1 MPGMLWAQGETG
13 GIEQTAPD
21 QGITTRALAGTV
33 DMVLGAYQHNPVQND
48 WHIGSIVQD
57 SAGLRWTNKA
67 GVSWR
72 LEPDLAN
79 QRLLTSPDNPYYAQ
93 GLREFKLIINNGQI
107 TGFTFAGGSYLRIS
121 PQLQTAPHVLVDPP
135 VSPREGLMT
144 PVQGVD
150 VTKFWSTE
158 NLSSCKKEV
167 RVQKKKPQ
175 CAKPSLVTGDF
186 NGDGQK
192 EVIELWA
199 NGNYLAMTV
208 YGIQKGGVLEELWS
222 TPRVSGDGPGAIA
235 WLVGDLNGDGKDELI
250 QQWASAGNILG
261 TIVYGAKGADY
272 KMERL
277 WGTSRVSGDGAGAV
291 AWLIGDLNGD
301 GKDEVIQQWASAGNI
316 LGTIVYGAAG
326 PGHAMTKL
334 WGTSRVSGDG
344 AEAVAWLIGDLNGD
358 GKDEVI
364 QQWASAGNI
373 LGTIVY
379 GQKVGG
385 ATPHEMARLWGT
397 SRVSGDGAGA
407 VAWLIGDLNGDGRD
421 EVIQPWANDR
431 TLGMIVYGA
440 TGSGH
445 DMTRLWGTSN
455 LQNMRVEAHNWII
468 ADIRGDG
475 FDEIIQVVSFPNE
488 RQAKLDL
495 GAITYKTRY
504 PSVPPQTDNDKQL
517 LLRDYAPLVWLA
529 QGETYFP
536 SSVEWAFPYLERFRN
551 SDGNYWLKTKTPLRS
566 PSDNSLPLFQG
577 DKNLNQVPVYAFAVE
592 KGEFL
597 DLIYFTFYPYN
608 RGKEVLNTKWGN
620 HVGDW
625 EHITVR
631 LAWLLNSRT
640 KQWSLE
646 PLGMYL
652 SAHNFGGAYPWGDV
666 IKADNLGNESS
677 QGTHPIVYSAWGS
690 HGFWTRAGSH
700 NYEISLTDETS
711 QGTRWPTW
719 NNVRTYDYAAKK
731 GLGGLSWP
739 GWMSTDYQNPG
750 AGNLADPAAGAIYR
764 WGNPESGMCVGECRL
779 NDGPTGPAAKGVWG
793 REVFK

>member
-1 MPGMLWAQGETG
+1 MDLQPLTSRRLGIAAVLALCVAMPGMLWAQGETG

-57 SAGLRWTNKA
+57 STGLRWTNKA

-79 QRLLTSPDNPYYAQ
+79 QRLLTGPDNPYYAQ

-235 WLVGDLNGDGKDELI
+235 WLV
-250 QQWASAGNILG
+250 
-261 TIVYGAKGADY
+261 
-272 KMERL
+272 
-277 WGTSRVSGDGAGAV
+277 
-291 AWLIGDLNGD
+291 
-301 GKDEVIQQWASAGNI
+301 
-316 LGTIVYGAAG
+316 
-326 PGHAMTKL
+326 
-334 WGTSRVSGDG
+334 
-344 AEAVAWLIGDLNGD
+344 
-358 GKDEVI
+358 
-364 QQWASAGNI
+364 
-373 LGTIVY
+373 
-379 GQKVGG
+379 
-385 ATPHEMARLWGT
+385 
-397 SRVSGDGAGA
+397 
-407 VAWLIGDLNGDGRD
+407 GDLNGDGRD

-750 AGNLADPAAGAIYR
+750 AGNPADPAAGAIYR